1 MVAMPSYVA
10 LLRSVN
16 VKPRWVKMER
26 LRAAM
31 TDAGYA
37 GVETHIQ
44 SGNVY
49 FETTGRSPDRVAA
62 ALETLLAEEFG
73 FQIPV
78 ILRRPTDL
86 GTLVAAYDELEPPA
100 MDPPTE
106 PGDLRP
112 YVVFLTQDA
121 PTELADA
128 LTQWALPGE
137 RAVVL
142 GRHAICWYAGPV
154 HAAKLPTHRIW
165 RSAVGPVTSRDLKV
179 VRALAQRWG
188 GPVKRTG

>member
-1 MVAMPSYVA
+1 MPSYVA

-26 LRAAM
+26 LRAVM
-31 TDAGYA
+31 TAGGYA

-49 FETTGRSPDRVAA
+49 FETTDRSAAKVAA
-62 ALETLLAEEFG
+62 AVETLLSEEFG

-78 ILRRPTDL
+78 ILRRPADL
-86 GTLVAAYDELEPPA
+86 GQLVAAYDEREPPA
-100 MDPPTE
+100 MDPPTPVAE
-106 PGDLRP
+106 LRP
-112 YVVFLTQDA
+112 YVVFLSQDA

-137 RAVVL
+137 RAVLV

-165 RSAVGPVTSRDLKV
+165 RSAGGPVTSRDLKV
-179 VRALAQRWG
+179 VRALATRWG
-188 GPVKRTG
+188 DR